1 MKRSF
6 ASARRLTKRS
16 QALSSA
22 KGLSEITLIVA
33 EIFRPKPKRT
43 PDRWANETR
52 VLPLGEVAEPGP
64 FRCERT
70 PYMIPIMRA
79 SVDTRIRQVVGVCA
93 TQMAKTDTVSNV
105 IGYRLDD
112 DPIPVIYV
120 APTREL
126 LEKQIEP
133 RLTSMLKSSAALWAK
148 CAQGKT
154 GSKMLKRVNGTSLR
168 LAWAGSATQL
178 ASQAAG
184 LVVMDEIDKMDVDVE
199 GEGSPI
205 ELVKARLA
213 TFPDSKLLII
223 STPTEGHVVEERHPV
238 SRLCH
243 WQTADPKSIR
253 SSIWKLWQAGT
264 RFEWAWPC
272 PECGEY
278 FIPHFSTLT
287 WPDKATPTEAK
298 QGARVCCVNC
308 GALIEDSAKREMNDR
323 GRYVAPGQ
331 SIARD
336 GTVSGDVPENETH
349 SFFVSGLCSPWRT
362 FGECV
367 ADYLDAT
374 SSADPDR
381 IKGVMTS
388 VFGEPYRMAA
398 DAPEWQ
404 QVKKRAGGY
413 LLGEVPKGVEWLTC
427 GVDVQ
432 MTRLIAAVRGW
443 GYGLESWLIQFVD
456 VWGDTSQPDTWQRLR
471 ELVIERDYAG
481 LTIRKCM
488 VDSGY
493 KPGEPNADH
502 IVYDFCRQMPN
513 LVVPAKGHDRLEK
526 LVYASQIDVRESGKL
541 IKNGLQLWHVD
552 SDRTKSFVHN
562 RLRLPPNADGTWHL
576 PSDVTEDYCQQLV
589 AEARLA
595 ELNGRATWLRLRKA
609 NHALD
614 CEAMNVAAIHML
626 GGHMMV
632 RPRADTKP
640 EAGEAS
646 PTPSSPSTR
655 TSVNPGARWA
665 TSPPASGN
673 FVTNWRK

>member
-1 MKRSF
+1 M
-6 ASARRLTKRS
+6 
-16 QALSSA
+16 SST
-22 KGLSEITLIVA
+22 KGLDEITLVVA
-33 EIFRPKPKRT
+33 GIFRPKPKRT
-43 PDRWANETR
+43 PDQWANQER

-79 SVDTRIRQVVGVCA
+79 SVDTSVRQIVAVCA
-93 TQMAKTDTVSNV
+93 TQMAKTDTYMNV
-105 IGYRLDD
+105 IGYRLSD

-120 APTREL
+120 APTREM

-133 RLTSMLKSSAALWAK
+133 RIMAMLKSSAELWAK
-148 CAQGKT
+148 CAKNT
-154 GSKMLKRVNGTSLR
+154 SKMLKRVNGTSLR

-238 SRLCH
+238 SRLSH
-243 WQTADPKSIR
+243 WQYADPKSVR

-272 PECGEY
+272 PHCGEY
-278 FIPHFSTLT
+278 FIPRFSTLSI
-287 WPDKATPTEAK
+287 PEKATPTEARLS
-298 QGARVCCVNC
+298 ARVACVNC
-308 GALIEDSAKREMNDR
+308 GGLIEDSAKREMNDR

-331 SIARD
+331 SVSKD
-336 GTVSGDVPENETH
+336 GTVTGEIPKNDTY

-362 FGECV
+362 FGEC
-367 ADYLDAT
+367 ASEYLEAT
-374 SSADPDR
+374 ESADAER
-381 IKGVMTS
+381 IKGATTN
-388 VFGEPYRMAA
+388 VFGEPYR
-398 DAPEWQ
+398 APSEAPAW
-404 QVKKRAGGY
+404 KDIIKRAGGY
-413 LLGEVPKGVEWLTC
+413 LMGEVPKGVEWLT
-427 GVDVQ
+427 GSADVQ
-432 MTRLIAAVRGW
+432 QNRLVACVRGW
-443 GYGLESWLIQFVD
+443 GYGLESWLILFEEI
-456 VWGDTSQPDTWQRLR
+456 WGDSSYPETWQRLR
-471 ELVIERDYAG
+471 QQVIEREYSG
-481 LTIRKCM
+481 LTIRRFL

-513 LVVPAKGHDRLEK
+513 VVAPAKGHDHLEK
-526 LVYASQIDVRESGKL
+526 MSYASMIDVRANGKI
-541 IKNGLQLWHVD
+541 IKNGLQLWHID

-562 RLRLPPNADGTWHL
+562 RLRLLPGADGQWHL

-595 ELNGRATWLRLRKA
+595 ELNGHATWVRLRKA

-632 RPRADTKP
+632 RPRTDEKP
-640 EAGEAS
+640 AAETS
-646 PTPSSPSTR
+646 PTPQPPSPRPAS
-655 TSVNPGARWA
+655 PGARWA
-665 TSPPASGN
+665 MSPPAGSP
-673 FVTNWRK
+673 FATNWRK